1 MFMLV
6 IIYINFITT
15 FFLPKQIKTTS
26 GKQLILKGNGPPVLF
41 SPGLF
46 GSMPVFLYNNLI
58 NELKKNNTIITIN
71 DFTPIAEDSV
81 KEICNTI
88 KVDKIG
94 YIGHSSFNP
103 NVINNN
109 KYINSA
115 LLIDPINIPFINFNS
130 LSDNKIKTNY
140 PITII
145 KANKLYYGKKTL
157 PEWQNPNFEKI
168 YKEIYCDGVGHPDIL
183 DDFWADIA
191 KSIGLW
197 EMAESK
203 QMNYNNWTFN
213 IKSDISQIRKKYIK
227 YVAQQYIN

>member
-1 MFMLV
+1 MFILV
-6 IIYINFITT
+6 IIYINFVTT

-46 GSMPVFLYNNLI
+46 GSMPAFLYNNLI

-115 LLIDPINIPFINFNS
+115 LLIDPINIPFFNFNS
-130 LSDNKIKTNY
+130 FSDNKIKTNY

-145 KANKLYYGKKTL
+145 KAKKLYY
-157 PEWQNPNFEKI
+157 
-168 YKEIYCDGVGHPDIL
+168 
-183 DDFWADIA
+183 
-191 KSIGLW
+191 
-197 EMAESK
+197 
-203 QMNYNNWTFN
+203 
-213 IKSDISQIRKKYIK
+213 
-227 YVAQQYIN
+227 